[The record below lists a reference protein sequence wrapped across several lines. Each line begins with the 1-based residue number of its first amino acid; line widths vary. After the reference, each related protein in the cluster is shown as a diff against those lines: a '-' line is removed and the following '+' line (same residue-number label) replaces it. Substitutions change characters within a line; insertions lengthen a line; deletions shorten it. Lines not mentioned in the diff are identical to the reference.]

1 MVIKSSPGLM
11 AFYLWWRDA
20 ADPLT
25 LTTGLCTSLTA
36 WSEANPQGHNLRS
49 EMFNQ
54 FYADGLEPFTPFND
68 GLDGYSLERRKKAMR
83 ANPARQS
90 WVNARIADGVKD
102 ATN

>member
-25 LTTGLCTSLTA
+25 LTTGLCTSLEA
-36 WSEANPQGHNLRS
+36 WREINPQSYNIRA

-54 FYADGLEPFTPFND
+54 FYAARLDLYTPFND

-90 WVNARIADGVKD
+90 WVHARIADGVKD